1 MSAAE
6 SWDQLAAARPAV
18 IRPAPP
24 MDLQAPAL
32 DLPAPTPEQAR
43 ATDAVF
49 SKEENAEAGAL
60 MSFWAAGMLANELVR
75 DAAANL
81 AADDDAEEEKKKPRL
96 PLE

>member
-6 SWDQLAAARPAV
+6 SWDQLAVTRPAV
-18 IRPAPP
+18 IRPSPP
-24 MDLQAPAL
+24 VDLQAPAL

-49 SKEENAEAGAL
+49 SKEENAEAGAI
-60 MSFWAAGMLANELVR
+60 MSLWAAGMIANELVR

-81 AADDDAEEEKKKPRL
+81 AKDDEDERKQVPG
-96 PLE
+96 

>member
-18 IRPAPP
+18 IRPSPP

-49 SKEENAEAGAL
+49 SREENAEAGAI
-60 MSFWAAGMLANELVR
+60 MSFWAAGMLANELIR

-81 AADDDAEEEKKKPRL
+81 AKDDDERDVKKKKPA
-96 PLE
+96 PP